1 MSDLHKQAQQLAP
14 HLNAWFPSFAGTR
27 LLGRGTA
34 FPSTDITI
42 AAGDRFFRTDL
53 GFECYYDGAR
63 WLTVQV
69 VPMVLLPNRT
79 TVAANTI
86 WDTRVRTDMA
96 LYVEYYAI
104 STNVAATNNGTNF
117 WTITCQGVNLGLT
130 AATTVYQPNTSA
142 DTAATET
149 DHSGA
154 VAAGSV
160 APANN
165 AFLRVSANKTLTPG
179 NLTLAVTAYTRLIV
193 T

>member
-1 MSDLHKQAQQLAP
+1 MSDIRPLIQPLRSY
-14 HLNAWFPSFAGTR
+14 FPSFATER
-27 LLGRGTA
+27 DFGRGSA
-34 FPSTDITI
+34 FPTTDADGNAL
-42 AAGDRFFRTDL
+42 AAGDRFFRSDK
-53 GFECYYDGAR
+53 GFACYYDGAR